1 MPLVS
6 VIIPTYNREKY
17 VVEAIESVLAQTY
30 QNFEIIIVDDG
41 STDGTE
47 KILEPYRDRVVY
59 IYQENQGPSV
69 ARNTGIRRATGQFIA
84 FLDSDD
90 LWLPEKLEVQVAY
103 METNPEVGLVHTGKL
118 LREERPTGPILKE
131 WPYAELS
138 RSGHIFPEMFLE
150 PTVSTSTVVA
160 RRECFDVAGLF
171 DEELTRGADH
181 HLFLRIARH
190 FPIGYIPRPLG
201 VYRMHETNITKKDRF
216 QTHLGTVLAFEKL
229 LQNNPEIVDEL
240 GAGIVRRG
248 LFNLHFVLAYDL
260 FDKGNAR
267 AARPYFARCIRLQPG
282 HWPSYGYYLTSF
294 LPHLWVNWMR
304 QLKRNFIKATK
315 ASRKDEKRGNR
326 VLID

>member
-17 VVEAIESVLAQTY
+17 VVEAIESVLVQTY
-30 QNFEIIIVDDG
+30 KNLEIIVVDDG

-59 IYQENQGPSV
+59 IYQENQGPSA
-69 ARNTGIRRATGQFIA
+69 ARNTGIRRANGQFIA

-118 LREERPTGPILKE
+118 HREERPTGPILKE
-131 WPYAELS
+131 WPYAEQS
-138 RSGHIFPEMFLE
+138 RSGHIFPEMFLG
-150 PTVSTSTVVA
+150 PAVLTPTVVA

-171 DEELTRGADH
+171 DEDLTFGEDH

-190 FPIGYIPRPLG
+190 FPIGYINKPL
-201 VYRMHETNITKKDRF
+201 VIIRFHDTNITKKDRF
-216 QTHLGTVLAFEKL
+216 QTLLRTAHAFEKL

-248 LFNLHFVLAYDL
+248 LFNRHFVLAYDL

-304 QLKRNFIKATK
+304 QLKRNFARIK
-315 ASRKDEKRGNR
+315 EGLR
-326 VLID
+326 VS